1 MSTIKWGQR
10 CIARKY
16 DTVQGVTKWH
26 QSKDRFVGNECIVS
40 VDYKDGSV
48 EVSFNAGASGAL
60 TTWLA
65 SALEPIPET
74 PNVWWPKVGE
84 KVMHEGKVKQ
94 ITFISP
100 MTHQLD
106 GDEWVGITQISP
118 VTTTEITP
126 EEAVKLLEQH
136 TGKSFTIKSK

>member
-10 CIARKY
+10 CIARRFEA
-16 DTVQGVTKWH
+16 VEEGVASLGTIK
-26 QSKDRFVGNECIVS
+26 QSFVGKECIVIGF
-40 VDYKDGSV
+40 YKKESAR
-48 EVSFNAGASGAL
+48 VSFEDDNEGGFI
-60 TTWLA
+60 WPI

-74 PNVWWPKVGE
+74 PSVWWPEIGE
-84 KVMHEGKVKQ
+84 EVMYEGQVK
-94 ITFISP
+94 TVTDTDVK
-100 MTHQLD
+100 THQLD
-106 GDEWVGITQISP
+106 NDKWVNVTNLSP

>member
-1 MSTIKWGQR
+1 MSKIKWGQR
-10 CIARKY
+10 CIARRY
-16 DTVQGVTKWH
+16 DTVQGVTNWH

-48 EVSFNAGASGAL
+48 EVSFNAGESGEL
-60 TTWLA
+60 TTWLT

-74 PNVWWPKVGE
+74 PNVWWPEIGE
-84 KVMHEGKVKQ
+84 RVVHQGQ
-94 ITFISP
+94 IKTVTDRNLI
-100 MTHQLD
+100 THQLD
-106 GDEWVGITQISP
+106 RDDWVHVQNLSP
-118 VTTTEITP
+118 IPTTEITP

>member
-1 MSTIKWGQR
+1 
-10 CIARKY
+10 
-16 DTVQGVTKWH
+16 
-26 QSKDRFVGNECIVS
+26 VGNECIVS

-74 PNVWWPKVGE
+74 PSVWWPERGE
-84 KVMHEGKVKQ
+84 KVMHEGQVK
-94 ITFISP
+94 TVTDRCVV
-100 MTHQLD
+100 THQLD
-106 GDEWVGITQISP
+106 RDEWVNLRDLSP
-118 VTTTEITP
+118 ATTTEITP